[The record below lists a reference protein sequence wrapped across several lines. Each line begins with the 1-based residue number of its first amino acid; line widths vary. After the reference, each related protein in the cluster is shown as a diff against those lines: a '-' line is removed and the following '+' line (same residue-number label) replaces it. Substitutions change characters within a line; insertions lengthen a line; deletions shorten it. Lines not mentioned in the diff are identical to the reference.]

1 MEFPKVSVIVPVYN
15 TEQYLRECLESLV
28 KQTYSNYEVIIVNDC
43 SPDNSMSIITE
54 YTTEYPDKFYCITP
68 NVNVGIGR
76 ARDLGIH
83 HAKGEYIMF
92 VDSDDF
98 VAPTFIEIPVRTMEQ
113 ADADIVQ
120 FGFEFYA
127 VRPKCLYINRIQKRR
142 GAVGN
147 AESEKQCH
155 YKTYHLKTLQESI
168 RLVDDLVWDKIFR
181 KKIISENGLTFTK
194 RIWEDTLFNHRY
206 MAFAKKLV
214 LITQSL
220 YNYRITPGSLTYNFS
235 PKKLAAMV
243 EINDDI
249 ISFFLHNN
257 FDSDYVYNRM
267 KSMWIGLIKRMSGM
281 SRKEREEIFKEY
293 KSEEGPFSRYISPMI
308 VNVVRT
314 SPLYLLYC
322 IRTMGFKPILKS
334 WIKRACY
341 RLRLI

>member
-127 VRPKCLYINRIQKRR
+127 VRPKYLYINRIQGGALEMRSQKNSVIIKLTTSKHCKNQLDWLMIWCGTRFSGKR
-142 GAVGN
+142 
-147 AESEKQCH
+147 
-155 YKTYHLKTLQESI
+155 
-168 RLVDDLVWDKIFR
+168 
-181 KKIISENGLTFTK
+181 
-194 RIWEDTLFNHRY
+194 
-206 MAFAKKLV
+206 
-214 LITQSL
+214 
-220 YNYRITPGSLTYNFS
+220 
-235 PKKLAAMV
+235 
-243 EINDDI
+243 
-249 ISFFLHNN
+249 
-257 FDSDYVYNRM
+257 
-267 KSMWIGLIKRMSGM
+267 
-281 SRKEREEIFKEY
+281 
-293 KSEEGPFSRYISPMI
+293 
-308 VNVVRT
+308 
-314 SPLYLLYC
+314 
-322 IRTMGFKPILKS
+322 
-334 WIKRACY
+334 
-341 RLRLI
+341 